1 MIDGAGG
8 GETLPRHPASKA
20 RHLLLG
26 EKAYGAERELDA
38 TLAPLEEAATFSP
51 HPASKAR
58 HLLLGEKAWGAALV
72 ERRRNGIAIVRDVRQ
87 HGIRRAKFGIFSS
100 GRRLRAGIKSTQ
112 RKNVHGRVASM
123 HVSGQMGFPA
133 GRAGAYAAG
142 AGRSRSRTQ
151 PGLTQAGGHAP
162 NRVPRRVSCAGR
174 GPGSG
179 CAAARGRGP
188 GAECRRHS
196 SGRGSA
202 AGCAGRRLH
211 RP

>member
-8 GETLPRHPASKA
+8 GETLPR
-20 RHLLLG
+20 
-26 EKAYGAERELDA
+26 
-38 TLAPLEEAATFSP
+38 

-87 HGIRRAKFGIFSS
+87 HGIRQARLATSPRGEGIARCNHFARKR
-100 GRRLRAGIKSTQ
+100 GAGTSSTQ

-133 GRAGAYAAG
+133 GRVGAYA
-142 AGRSRSRTQ
+142 
-151 PGLTQAGGHAP
+151 AGGHAP

-174 GPGSG
+174 VPGSG

-188 GAECRRHS
+188 
-196 SGRGSA
+196 
-202 AGCAGRRLH
+202 
-211 RP
+211 

>member
-8 GETLPRHPASKA
+8 GETLPR
-20 RHLLLG
+20 
-26 EKAYGAERELDA
+26 
-38 TLAPLEEAATFSP
+38 

-87 HGIRRAKFGIFSS
+87 HGIRRAKLGIFSS

-142 AGRSRSRTQ
+142 A
-151 PGLTQAGGHAP
+151 
-162 NRVPRRVSCAGR
+162 CAGR
-174 GPGSG
+174 GPCQTGLVSRRMG
-179 CAAARGRGP
+179 AAAGQLCWP
-188 GAECRRHS
+188 W
-196 SGRGSA
+196 
-202 AGCAGRRLH
+202 AG
-211 RP
+211 

>member
-87 HGIRRAKFGIFSS
+87 HGIRRAKLGIFSS

-133 GRAGAYAAG
+133 GQG
-142 AGRSRSRTQ
+142 RTQ

-179 CAAARGRGP
+179 CAAAHARGP
-188 GAECRRHS
+188 GAGCRRHS
-196 SGRGSA
+196 PGRGSA